1 MPRYKIFEYR
11 GVDIIGLAASS
22 KSTIY
27 ATDIEDARLSA
38 ECTNYPKGEW
48 QVYEGIH
55 IKGDVEDGNVSIII
69 PIEDPVII
77 EYDVNLA
84 FQKAT
89 FQATRVYTAYCDF
102 LNLAHDP
109 EDPKT
114 YNTLPQ
120 TLAYFYRKLLTEIQE
135 KESNAA

>member
-1 MPRYKIFEYR
+1 MPRYNIFEYR

-27 ATDIEDARLSA
+27 ATDIINARLSA

-48 QVYEGIH
+48 KVYEGIH
-55 IKGDVEDGNVSIII
+55 IKGDVEDGNVSIVI
-69 PIEDPVII
+69 PIESQKMI

-102 LNLAHDP
+102 LNHTYDR
-109 EDPKT
+109 EDPKA
-114 YNTLPQ
+114 YNTLPP
-120 TLAYFYRKLLTEIQE
+120 TLAYFYRKLLTRIGEQE
-135 KESNAA
+135 TAS